1 MYISKS
7 KTEQGSAL
15 GEITEI
21 KRERKLL
28 NSGFLTNILSNVSQ
42 STGREY
48 MQSAQR
54 IDARYLGV
62 VVWKLRNLGST
73 IEKSKKCLKNVE
85 NVLFLALFQCL
96 GSSYTIVFL
105 QKLSFLQDVKNLF
118 GQHFRQQ
125 LAKKGIL
132 GLFSIPRL
140 LILQTHEK
148 VRKQEKTKE
157 KRRFLRIS
165 SWSE

>member
-42 STGREY
+42 NTGREY
-48 MQSAQR
+48 MQGAQR

-62 VVWKLRNLGST
+62 VVWR
-73 IEKSKKCLKNVE
+73 
-85 NVLFLALFQCL
+85 
-96 GSSYTIVFL
+96 
-105 QKLSFLQDVKNLF
+105 
-118 GQHFRQQ
+118 
-125 LAKKGIL
+125 
-132 GLFSIPRL
+132 
-140 LILQTHEK
+140 
-148 VRKQEKTKE
+148 
-157 KRRFLRIS
+157 
-165 SWSE
+165 